1 MPAPLSND
9 LRTRI
14 LKARQRGETI
24 EQIAREKEV
33 SVSAIVRL
41 LRLHRETGSHE
52 ARPLNNGRKPMLS
65 QETLQLIKERIERQP
80 DITLKELKQELSLP
94 VSEAALCKTINNKLG
109 LVRKKT
115 GYAAEQDR
123 EDVCLQRIQWREQ
136 QLELDPSHLVFLDE
150 SGVNTG
156 MTRIYG
162 RAASHKRVREAMPDT
177 RFERTSVLSSVRL
190 DGTMVPMV
198 FEGALNS
205 ELFKAYVEK
214 MLAPSINPAIL

>member
-52 ARPLNNGRKPMLS
+52 ARPLNNGRKPLLS

-94 VSEAALCKTINNKLG
+94 VSEAALCKTINNKLR
-109 LVRKKT
+109 LVRKKNGLRSRT
-115 GYAAEQDR
+115 G
-123 EDVCLQRIQWREQ
+123 
-136 QLELDPSHLVFLDE
+136 
-150 SGVNTG
+150 
-156 MTRIYG
+156 
-162 RAASHKRVREAMPDT
+162 
-177 RFERTSVLSSVRL
+177 
-190 DGTMVPMV
+190 
-198 FEGALNS
+198 
-205 ELFKAYVEK
+205 
-214 MLAPSINPAIL
+214 